1 MVQILV
7 DEKIIEA
14 EDGANLL
21 QTCLENNIYIP
32 NLCYLSHSQTP
43 FAACRLCFVEI
54 NGKSV
59 AACTQKVIQG
69 LQVKT
74 DTPLVRDLQKAAFR
88 LLLSVHEIKCKECP
102 ANKRCELQRIAKFL
116 KVGLKP
122 KGLETVLKDAAIDS
136 GHPYLMVNQNR
147 CVLCGKCVQTC
158 FEKHGHSY
166 LTFAKR
172 GFNTVI
178 SAYLEPDE
186 IPFTFSGCTSCIDI
200 CPVMAISL
208 KEGINS

>member
-7 DEKIIEA
+7 DNNIIEA

-21 QTCLENNIYIP
+21 QTCLENDIYIP
-32 NLCYLSHSQTP
+32 NLCYLNDSQEP

-54 NGKSV
+54 DGKPV
-59 AACTQKVIQG
+59 AACTQKVTEG
-69 LQVKT
+69 LRVQT
-74 DTPLVRDLQKAAFR
+74 DTPAVRGLQKSAFL
-88 LLLSVHEIKCKECP
+88 LLLSVHDIKCKECP

-122 KGLETVLKDAAIDS
+122 KGLEIRLKDPGLDS
-136 GHPYLMVNQNR
+136 GHPYLLVDLNR
-147 CVLCGKCVQTC
+147 CVLCGKCVQVC
-158 FEKHGHSY
+158 RQKHGQSF

-172 GFNTVI
+172 GFDTVI
-178 SAYLEPDE
+178 SAYTEPDD
-186 IPFTFSGCTSCIDI
+186 IPLNFSGCTACIDI

-208 KEGINS
+208 KDGIKS